1 MEDLLKC
8 HGRKFRGKICG
19 RAVEGRISISKNW
32 IYLCQN
38 VVNGANA
45 PDKLG
50 YKFSWA
56 VYWDMRESQ
65 EQSLRFQDVSDFELI
80 CERVV
85 LIETTHFL
93 TI

>member
-8 HGRKFRGKICG
+8 HGRKFRCEIH
-19 RAVEGRISISKNW
+19 AIVVEGRIFVGKRC

-38 VVNGANA
+38 VLNGVDA

-56 VYWDMRESQ
+56 VCFDVRESQ
-65 EQSLRFQDVSDFELI
+65 EQSLCYHNISNFELI
-80 CERVV
+80 DDGVA